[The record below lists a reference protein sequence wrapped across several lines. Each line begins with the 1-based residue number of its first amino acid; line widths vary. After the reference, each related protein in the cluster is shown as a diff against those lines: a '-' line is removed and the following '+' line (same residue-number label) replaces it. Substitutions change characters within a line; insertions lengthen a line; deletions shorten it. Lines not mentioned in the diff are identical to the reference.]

1 MPRLR
6 RALDLLVMLAAMVS
20 VPLTIA
26 ELHGNDEPA
35 LLALDWAIWLVF
47 VFDAALIGYSAP
59 DWPARLRRGW
69 LAYLLVAL
77 TLPAAPALLH
87 GLRWVRLLRIVRLLR
102 LAFVATRAV
111 HVAKRTLGHRG
122 FLYVAA
128 VNAVVIAA
136 GAGAISAVE
145 PEVVKGDYWNGLW
158 WAVVTATTVGYGDI
172 SPSSVPGR
180 MVAATLMF
188 TGIGLLSTL
197 AATITAL
204 FVGQE
209 ERSEFQQVQD
219 RLDRIEALLERQ
231 LAQGS
236 EPKP

>member
-1 MPRLR
+1 MR
-6 RALDLLVMLAAMVS
+6 RATDLLVVIAAMVS

-26 ELHGNDEPA
+26 ELNGNEDPVV
-35 LLALDWAIWLVF
+35 LALDWAIWAAF
-47 VFDAALIGYSAP
+47 VADAALIGYSAP
-59 DWPARLRRGW
+59 DWRTRLRRGW

-87 GLRWVRLLRIVRLLR
+87 GLRWVRLLRVVRLLR
-102 LAFVATRAV
+102 LAFVAARAV
-111 HVAKRTLGHRG
+111 HVAKRTIGHKG
-122 FLYVAA
+122 FIYVAA

-136 GAGAISAVE
+136 GAGAIAAVE

-172 SPSSVPGR
+172 SPSSAAGR
-180 MVAATLMF
+180 LVAAILMF
-188 TGIGLLSTL
+188 TGIGLLSTM

-209 ERSEFQQVQD
+209 ERSEFQQLQD
-219 RLDRIEALLERQ
+219 RLTRIEALLER
-231 LAQGS
+231 LTADRAA
-236 EPKP
+236 EKR